1 MFLPRN
7 KAVNDLRGQNGRV
20 NYALRRR
27 IYDTD
32 RLKYELEW
40 RKLNVRKIKYLYMLF
55 FNHKHN

>member
-1 MFLPRN
+1 MYLPRN
-7 KAVNDLRGQNGRV
+7 KTINDLRGQNDKV

-40 RKLNVRKIKYLYMLF
+40 QKLNVRLVQYL
-55 FNHKHN
+55 